1 MYNIRRKLLH
11 VGILKRKSKQ
21 SVVRGLTVYG
31 GHHLIFSTGV
41 HKRSILIISSSDG
54 IYDV

>member
-11 VGILKRKSKQ
+11 VGILKRKERSRQ

-31 GHHLIFSTGV
+31 GHHLIF
-41 HKRSILIISSSDG
+41 RQEYISEA
-54 IYDV
+54 Y